1 MSSDVAVAFQPIGER
16 DGRADADGESAMITN
31 LHRGRWCVSSNRSV
45 VKFVVGRVLRAIRHR
60 VARARV
66 TQRARS
72 AHTVDCESTV
82 CATVAVLPTS
92 RCALK

>member
-1 MSSDVAVAFQPIGER
+1 MR
-16 DGRADADGESAMITN
+16 DSGDIPGRVPRVSCVHGACPLELVN
-31 LHRGRWCVSSNRSV
+31 LRVGGGVFISQSV
-45 VKFVVGRVLRAIRHR
+45 VKFVVRRRVLRAIRHR

-82 CATVAVLPTS
+82 CATAAALPTS